1 MATIALYASKINNM
15 PGLIQDVK
23 KSVADYQS
31 ELSALKKKSLQI
43 NKSVCNL
50 DDIISSISTST
61 QTQEQ
66 EITSLENLS
75 NNIEQFTSDVNRIDM
90 DVADV
95 INQRKDDFYNEYN
108 YLKPDSEKN
117 GWEKFCDAC
126 KAVGE
131 WCKDNWESI
140 CNITLAIITVVA
152 IVALSIVTFGVMAV
166 TLAAVV
172 GLIVSVAG
180 QLISDV
186 ISWAITGEW
195 TGTWQ
200 SYVGAFLGGI
210 AGGVFMLTGNFAG
223 ACAVDAA
230 ISTLI
235 GESLEGVTGGEKRS
249 MAEIW
254 MDTATSAGTAAVFSK
269 VFGKLSGKL
278 SKSLSKKIPAL
289 RRLAGKGSYE
299 ASFKMVITKLKKGV
313 IKHFSIKS
321 IRNGVIGGLTGDLMK
336 NVAYGFGFDS
346 FISNGMKGIITQN
359 KIISTI
365 KPIKIPPIITIPQIH
380 VLPIRMDSWRFL

>member
-23 KSVADYQS
+23 KSVVDYQS

-140 CNITLAIITVVA
+140 CNITLAMIAVVA

-235 GESLEGVTGGEKRS
+235 GESLEGVTGGKKRS

-254 MDTATSAGTAAVFSK
+254 MNTAISAGTAAIFSK

-278 SKSLSKKIPAL
+278 SKGLSKNIPAL
-289 RRLAGKGSYE
+289 RRLTSRNSYEESLKRMFIQLENVNTENSIKLFRDVIISGVADDAVKNITYGFGLDDFISNSIKNFMRNIPSVAQSIAISLITTMPQIHILPIKMIYGGSYE
-299 ASFKMVITKLKKGV
+299 
-313 IKHFSIKS
+313 IK
-321 IRNGVIGGLTGDLMK
+321 
-336 NVAYGFGFDS
+336 
-346 FISNGMKGIITQN
+346 
-359 KIISTI
+359 
-365 KPIKIPPIITIPQIH
+365 
-380 VLPIRMDSWRFL
+380 